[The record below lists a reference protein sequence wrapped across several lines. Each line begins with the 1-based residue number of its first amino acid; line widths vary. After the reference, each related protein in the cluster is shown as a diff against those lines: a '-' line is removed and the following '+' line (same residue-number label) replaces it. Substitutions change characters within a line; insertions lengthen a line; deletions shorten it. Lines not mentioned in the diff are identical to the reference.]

1 MLKSIVLGFVLLL
14 NVTSA
19 YAFVCVNKETGVWVN
34 NGDNV
39 DVYVP
44 LDSDLVSGESANSV
58 NEYADVDNFFYC
70 FNQAPDQ
77 YTDFLFMESFTTP
90 LNPNSE
96 FGIQIK
102 GVNYFGSLPSET
114 LVLEFP
120 QNDAATFPLPL
131 KLILRVTNRPGDGI
145 FIKKGDILLVA
156 NMHKYAYTGDS
167 TTPIDDNYFKWTFRA
182 GNDVILSTGT
192 CNINDGQIIL
202 VEMGELYRSRIASPG
217 AGQSSMGVR
226 EVPLTYQCNNDDNS
240 IDSSYTQNIKIYL
253 SAIASSF
260 SSGAVETKTGNS
272 AGGGEI
278 IPGLGIEFYHKESNK
293 LLNPS
298 SENGYFNTSIVQ
310 GVGKGDTLIVAPVQK
325 VGATVADVPAGEFN
339 AVATLIMTLP

>member
-1 MLKSIVLGFVLLL
+1 MLKSIVLGFFLLL
-14 NVTSA
+14 NVTNA
-19 YAFVCVNKETGVWVN
+19 YAFVCVNKVTNEWV
-34 NGDNV
+34 GYES
-39 DVYVP
+39 DVEVP
-44 LDSDLVSGESANSV
+44 LDSDLVSEANSNSV

-70 FNQAPDQ
+70 FNQAPEQ
-77 YTDFLFMESFTTP
+77 YADFLLMESFTTP

-120 QNDAATFPLPL
+120 RYDAATFPLPL
-131 KLILRVTNRPGDGI
+131 KLILRVNNRPGDGV
-145 FIKKGDILLVA
+145 FIKKGDVLLVA
-156 NMHKYAYTGDS
+156 NMHKYAYLGNS
-167 TTPIDDNYFKWTFRA
+167 TTPIDHRYFKWIFKA

-192 CNINDGQIIL
+192 CNINDGQTIL

-272 AGGGEI
+272 AGGGDI

-298 SENGYFNTSIVQ
+298 SQSNGYFNTSIVQ
-310 GVGKGDTLIVAPVQK
+310 GIGRGDTLIVAPVQK
-325 VGATVADVPAGEFN
+325 VGATATDVPAGDFN
-339 AVATLIMTLP
+339 AVATLIMTLQ